1 MSQPTGSPATGSPG
15 TGSPATGSPATA
27 LITDRFLSFDGT
39 ELHYEQQGTGPPV
52 VLLHGFTSSVDGNWR
67 QPGIW
72 QALLD
77 ARRQVLGFDARGHGR
92 SEKPHDPAAYEND
105 AMVQDV
111 AAFFNHLG
119 LGKADLVGY
128 SMGAGTAIRFAAGD
142 QRLRRLVL
150 GGIGGD
156 PARWAAPETVEAR
169 AKMGRRMLA
178 AAEAP
183 DVSAIDDRLTRR
195 IRRVMEARGN
205 NLKAMAA
212 VQRARRPMG
221 GDFDPGRVTVPTLVV
236 CGDKDT
242 SPRDLAAALPDA
254 KSLVLEGDHEGVV
267 INPALA
273 KPITAFLSDS

>member
-1 MSQPTGSPATGSPG
+1 MSQGAG
-15 TGSPATGSPATA
+15 
-27 LITDRFLSFDGT
+27 LVIDHFDSFDGCQ
-39 ELHYEQQGTGPPV
+39 LHYDVEGVGSPV

-72 QALLD
+72 QALVD
-77 ARRQVLGFDARGHGR
+77 AGKRVIGFDARGHGR
-92 SEKPHDPAAYEND
+92 SEKPHDPAAYENQ

-111 AAFFNHLG
+111 AAFFDHLG
-119 LGKADLVGY
+119 LTEADLVGY
-128 SMGAGTAIRFAAGD
+128 SMGAATAIRFAASD
-142 QRLRRLVL
+142 RRLRRLVL

-169 AKMGRRMLA
+169 AKMGRLMLA

-183 DVSAIDDRLTRR
+183 DPGAIEDRLTRR
-195 IRRVMEARGN
+195 IRRLMEARGN
-205 NLKAMAA
+205 DLQAMAA
-212 VQRARRPMG
+212 IQRARRPLG

-242 SPRDLAAALPDA
+242 PPYDLAAALPDA
-254 KSLVLEGDHEGVV
+254 EALVLEGDHEGVV

-273 KPITAFLSDS
+273 KAITAFLPD

>member
-1 MSQPTGSPATGSPG
+1 MSQHTGSPQTSPV
-15 TGSPATGSPATA
+15 
-27 LITDRFLSFDGT
+27 TDHFRSFDGT
-39 ELHYEQQGTGPPV
+39 ELYYDDEGAGGPV

-77 ARRQVLGFDARGHGR
+77 SGHQVLGFDARGHGR
-92 SEKPHDPAAYEND
+92 SEKPHDPTAYEND

-111 AAFFNHLG
+111 AAFFGQMG
-119 LGKADLVGY
+119 LGEADLVGY
-128 SMGAGTAIRFAAGD
+128 SMGAGTAIRFAARD
-142 QRLRRLVL
+142 RRVRRLVL

-156 PARWAAPETVEAR
+156 PARWATPETVEAR

-183 DVSAIDDRLTRR
+183 DPGAIENRMTRR
-195 IRRVMEARGN
+195 IRRVMDARGN
-205 NLKAMAA
+205 DLQAMAA
-212 VQRARRPMG
+212 IQRARRPLG
-221 GDFDPGRVTVPTLVV
+221 GDFGSGAVTVPTLVV

-242 SPRDLAAALPDA
+242 SPHDLAAALPNA
-254 KSLVLEGDHEGVV
+254 RSLVLEGDHEGVV

-273 KPITAFLSDS
+273 KAITEFLSYG

>member
-1 MSQPTGSPATGSPG
+1 MSQHTGSPRTGP
-15 TGSPATGSPATA
+15 
-27 LITDRFLSFDGT
+27 ITDHFRSFDDT
-39 ELHYEQQGTGPPV
+39 ELYYDIEGAGRPV

-67 QPGIW
+67 QPKIW

-77 ARRQVLGFDARGHGR
+77 SGRQVLGFDARGHGR
-92 SEKPHDPAAYEND
+92 SAKPHGPAAYEND

-111 AAFFNHLG
+111 AAFFGHLD
-119 LGKADLVGY
+119 LGEADLVGY
-128 SMGAGTAIRFAAGD
+128 SMGAGTAIRFASRDG
-142 QRLRRLVL
+142 RLRRLVL

-183 DVSAIDDRLTRR
+183 DAGAIEDRMTRR
-195 IRRVMEARGN
+195 IRRVMDARGN
-205 NLKAMAA
+205 DLQAMAA
-212 VQRARRPMG
+212 IQRARRPLG
-221 GDFDPGRVTVPTLVV
+221 GDFDPRAVTVSTLVV

-242 SPRDLAAALPDA
+242 SPHDLAAALPNA
-254 KSLVLEGDHEGVV
+254 RSLVLEGDHEGVV

-273 KPITAFLSDS
+273 KAITGFLSE

>member
-1 MSQPTGSPATGSPG
+1 MSQPTGSRATGSQP
-15 TGSPATGSPATA
+15 TGSRATGQV
-27 LITDRFLSFDGT
+27 TDHFVSFDGT
-39 ELHYEQQGTGPPV
+39 ELYYDQEGTGPPV
-52 VLLHGFTSSVDGNWR
+52 ILLHGFTSSVDGNWR

-72 QALLD
+72 RAVLD
-77 ARRQVLGFDARGHGR
+77 AGRQALGFDARGHGR

-105 AMVQDV
+105 AMVRDV
-111 AAFFNHLG
+111 AAFFDHVG
-119 LGKADLVGY
+119 LGEADLVGY
-128 SMGAGTAIRFAAGD
+128 SMGAATAIRFAASDVVAGD

-183 DVSAIDDRLTRR
+183 DAGAIDDRLTRR
-195 IRRVMEARGN
+195 IRRVMDARGN
-205 NLKAMAA
+205 DLQAMAA
-212 VQRARRPMG
+212 IQRARRPLG
-221 GDFDPGRVTVPTLVV
+221 GDFAPAKVSVPTLVV

-242 SPRDLAAALPDA
+242 SPHDLAAALPRA
-254 KSLVLEGDHEGVV
+254 RSLVLEGDHEGVV

-273 KPITAFLSDS
+273 KAITAFLSDS